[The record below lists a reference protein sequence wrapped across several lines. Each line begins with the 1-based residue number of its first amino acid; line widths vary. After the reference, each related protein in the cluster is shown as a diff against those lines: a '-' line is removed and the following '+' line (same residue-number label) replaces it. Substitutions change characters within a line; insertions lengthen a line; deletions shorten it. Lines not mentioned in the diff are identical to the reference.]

1 MPELEPDLRHAG
13 LLDVGEGDEV
23 AVAEVEAVPRG
34 GAGEGAEEDD
44 EDVRLVDAAQGRGA
58 VAFGRQGAA

>member
-44 EDVRLVDAAQGRGA
+44 EDVRLVDAAQGRRA
-58 VAFGRQGAA
+58 VAFRRQSAA